1 MNAESRNLKDQILK
15 DLENK
20 FVFLSGPRQ
29 VGKTTLAEKMIK
41 EKKGKYYLYDDEE
54 DRRAILKK
62 EYIHDQWVCLDE
74 FHKFSRWKNH
84 LKGVYDKHH
93 RDLHLLLTGSARL
106 DVYQKTGDS
115 LFGRYYL
122 HHLHPLTVGEL
133 CSSQMPA
140 LPEDLFEVP
149 DKGFDIKSL
158 LTLSGFPEPFFKQSQ
173 TEHRRWQNARR
184 QLLIKED
191 LREMTQI
198 QLLDLVEQLMMILPD
213 RIGSQFSFNSLAED
227 VQVSPPTI
235 KQWMKLFERL
245 FFVFQVTPYSKK
257 IIRSIKKQPKYFFY
271 DWSELSEEGIRF
283 ENFIASHL
291 WKAVQ
296 VWTDLGYANLSLHYL
311 RDRDQREVDFLV
323 VKDRQP
329 WFLVECKLS
338 ETSISSS
345 LGYFSQRLK
354 IPGIQIV
361 EKKGVCLKKGQIL
374 VVSADRWLK
383 LLP

>member
-1 MNAESRNLKDQILK
+1 MNAGSRNLEKSILK
-15 DLENK
+15 DLETK

-29 VGKTTLAEKMIK
+29 VGKTTLAEKIIK
-41 EKKGKYYLYDDEE
+41 GKKGKYYLYDDEK
-54 DRRAILKK
+54 DRRTLLKK
-62 EYIHDQWVCLDE
+62 EYVRDGWVCLDE

-84 LKGVYDKHH
+84 IKGVYDKYHK
-93 RDLHLLLTGSARL
+93 DLHLLLTGSARL

-133 CSSQMPA
+133 FSSE
-140 LPEDLFEVP
+140 LPVLPKDLFEIP
-149 DKGFDIKSL
+149 DTGFDIKSL
-158 LTLSGFPEPFFKQSQ
+158 LNLSGFPEPFFKQSEE
-173 TEHRRWQNARR
+173 EHRRWQNTRR

-191 LREMTQI
+191 LRDITQI
-198 QLLDLVEQLMMILPD
+198 HLLDLVEQLMIILPD

-227 VQVSPPTI
+227 IQVSPPTI

-245 FFVFQVTPYSKK
+245 FFVFQVTPYSKN
-257 IIRSIKKQPKYFFY
+257 ILRSIKKQPKYFFY
-271 DWSELSEEGIRF
+271 DWSELSDEGARF

-296 VWTDLGYANLSLHYL
+296 VWTNLGYATLSLHYI
-311 RDRDQREVDFLV
+311 RDRDQKEVDFLV
-323 VKDRQP
+323 VKDRKP

-338 ETSISSS
+338 DTSVSAS
-345 LGYFSQRLK
+345 LNYFSERLGV
-354 IPGIQIV
+354 PALQLV
-361 EKKGVCLKKGQIL
+361 EKKGVCLKKGRAL